1 MNEQP
6 SAKRTEGSGWRVFSL
21 QDACLNVLCFAL
33 DTYLVALCRSRTWG
47 ITLPLGERLKSNP
60 PLSWLFWRRDGFEME
75 ASLGHLQ
82 NCKVVEVGNNT
93 WSSSHLPPWCS
104 AAADCS
110 SSYVL
115 SISRNRV
122 SIISLGNLFDCSVN
136 LMVTLRGK
144 QTKQKEPTTI
154 RFEIL
159 LKQYVYFLSSSLC
172 PRTCR
177 SFSVKLL
184 SSPLSAHEVT
194 PPPVWELAFLIVELD
209 ELAVCSFSSL
219 SKFLWVVHWPYL
231 PSLYRL
237 QNLSGFVQS
246 FCWGPGW
253 RCLMMLNELMVFH
266 PFVH

>member
-93 WSSSHLPPWCS
+93 WSSSHLPPWCA

-115 SISRNRV
+115 NISRNRA

-136 LMVTLRGK
+136 LTVTLRGK
-144 QTKQKEPTTI
+144 QNKTKRTHNHQVWNLIEAARVFPFFQFVPKDLQVFFCEAAFQSPVSTWGHSFPCVGIGISDCWTWWACC
-154 RFEIL
+154 L
-159 LKQYVYFLSSSLC
+159 QFL
-172 PRTCR
+172 
-177 SFSVKLL
+177 
-184 SSPLSAHEVT
+184 
-194 PPPVWELAFLIVELD
+194 
-209 ELAVCSFSSL
+209 
-219 SKFLWVVHWPYL
+219 
-231 PSLYRL
+231 
-237 QNLSGFVQS
+237 
-246 FCWGPGW
+246 
-253 RCLMMLNELMVFH
+253 
-266 PFVH
+266 